1 MLFTSTSVTLVLER
15 GILRFAW
22 FPPDPCSHFLIVVMI
37 RGRILLHVTL
47 SLSLSSYSTLVAL
60 ERVATRER
68 ESIVS

>member
-22 FPPDPCSHFLIVVMI
+22 FPPHPCSHFLIVVMI